1 MKSISILL
9 LDLNAAGLNF
19 EWVLTVIP
27 PLFLFVYFSRTAIFF
42 SFFLHEHT
50 FKVN

>member
-27 PLFLFVYFSRTAIFF
+27 PLFLFVYFSRKAIF
-42 SFFLHEHT
+42 FFLHEHT